1 MTAVSEGSAVV
12 SSEPMPSVVSSLSFH
27 VENRAGIMVLVQ
39 EDGTVR
45 PASTAEVELWNIVTK
60 RFSNTRE
67 SYLRVS
73 EQDLL
78 EVLKERDHMRQQVT
92 ALQQRGTELPC
103 HGPGGS
109 QDHYG
114 QAKEL
119 LHDLKHRL

>member
-92 ALQQRGTELPC
+92 ALQQRGTELVE
-103 HGPGGS
+103 HNRALKLEL
-109 QDHYG
+109 
-114 QAKEL
+114 QAIGKE
-119 LHDLKHRL
+119 KASP